1 MHTLAIDG
9 GKTKT
14 LLAHY
19 RDGER
24 IDVVRIGG
32 LENVA
37 APGGPEQIR
46 RTLAEAIGSK
56 VARGPWDAVSMGLTS
71 VHAHTSNA
79 ETVLDILTGLVDAR
93 QAVVSSDVVTT
104 YSGAIGLEPGAVV
117 AAGTGSI
124 AMGLSDGSSAR
135 VDGWGYLVGD
145 EGSGFEIGRAGLRA
159 VLRELDGRGGSAA
172 LVERAREHFGSIE
185 RLVPTL
191 YGSALPAATVAAFST
206 EVARAAIEGD
216 DMSRRI
222 WHDAAE
228 SLAEMIVSAAIQV
241 ATDMTGL
248 RLSYSGGLF
257 SADELLRAPFV
268 AAIER
273 RLPGTKVHAP
283 LGDALHGAALL
294 GSADEIP
301 LFDPVTTR
309 RHLSTKGPT

>member
-1 MHTLAIDG
+1 MQTLAIDG

-24 IDVVRIGG
+24 REVIRVGG
-32 LENVA
+32 LENIA

-46 RTLAEAIGSK
+46 RTLAHAIGSK
-56 VARGPWDAVSMGLTS
+56 VPRGPWDAVSMGLTS
-71 VHAHTSNA
+71 VHAHTDNA

-93 QAVVSSDVVTT
+93 QAIVSSDVVTT
-104 YSGAIGLEPGAVV
+104 YSGAVGLERGAVV

-124 AMGLSDGSSAR
+124 ALGLSDGNSAR

-145 EGSGFEIGRAGLRA
+145 EGSGFDIGRAGLRA
-159 VLRELDGRGGSAA
+159 VLRELDGRGGSPA
-172 LVERAREHFGSIE
+172 LVARAREHFGSIE
-185 RLVPTL
+185 DLVPTL
-191 YGSALPAATVAAFST
+191 YGSALPAATVAAFSA

-216 DMSRRI
+216 AVSRQI
-222 WHDAAE
+222 WRDAAD
-228 SLAEMIVSAAIQV
+228 SLAEMVVSAATQV
-241 ATDMTGL
+241 AADTTGM

-257 SADELLRAPFV
+257 SAAELLRFPFL
-268 AAIER
+268 AAVER
-273 RLPGTKVHAP
+273 RSPGTQVHAP

-294 GSADEIP
+294 ASADGIS

-309 RHLSTKGPT
+309 RHLFRKGSV

>member
-1 MHTLAIDG
+1 MHILAIDG

-24 IDVVRIGG
+24 GEVLRVGG
-32 LENVA
+32 LENIA
-37 APGGPEQIR
+37 APGGPEQIG
-46 RTLAEAIGSK
+46 RTLADALGTRIT
-56 VARGPWDAVSMGLTS
+56 RGPWDAVSMGLTS
-71 VHAHTSNA
+71 VHAHTPDA
-79 ETVLDILTGLVDAR
+79 ETVLDILAELVDAR

-104 YSGAIGLEPGAVV
+104 YSGAVGLEPGAVV

-124 AMGLSDGSSAR
+124 ALGLSHGHSAR

-145 EGSGFEIGRAGLRA
+145 EGSGFDIGRAGLRA
-159 VLRELDGRGGSAA
+159 VLRELDGRGGSPA

-185 RLVPTL
+185 QLTPTL
-191 YGSALPAATVAAFST
+191 YGSPLPAATVAAFSA
-206 EVARAAIEGD
+206 EVARAALDGD
-216 DMSRRI
+216 GVSRRI
-222 WHDAAE
+222 WQDAAE
-228 SLAEMIVSAAIQV
+228 SLAEMVVSAATQV
-241 ATDMTGL
+241 AANTTGL

-257 SADELLRAPFV
+257 SADELLRAPFL
-268 AAIER
+268 AAVER

-309 RHLSTKGPT
+309 RHLSPKGPA